1 MAGLMVTR
9 AVTVRAIVTEQ
20 LKKELIEELQGMADE
35 TQRRIDQMD
44 FEARRYLA
52 ELQRTNLTQAMAV
65 RKQIEAEK
73 SKQEGAKKDILERIS
88 DVEKLELGSEFP
100 RMTLEGAV
108 EIAQGDNLYD
118 KLARAEILIK
128 DGVVVEIRNA

>member
-1 MAGLMVTR
+1 MASLKVTR

-20 LKKELIEELQGMADE
+20 LKQELTDELRGMADE

-52 ELQRTNLTQAMAV
+52 DLQRTNLTQAMAV

-73 SKQEGAKKDILERIS
+73 SKHEGAKKDILDRIS

-100 RMTLEGAV
+100 RMTVEGEV
-108 EIAQGDNLYD
+108 EIAEGDNLYD
-118 KLARAEILIK
+118 KLARAEIVVK

>member
-1 MAGLMVTR
+1 MASVTVTR

-20 LKKELIEELQGMADE
+20 LKKELVEELQEMANE

-52 ELQRTNLTQAMAV
+52 DLQRTNLNQAMAV

-73 SKQEGAKKDILERIS
+73 SKHEGAKKDIADRIN
-88 DVEKLELGSEFP
+88 DVQKLELGSEFP
-100 RMTLEGAV
+100 RMTLESQV
-108 EIAQGDNLYD
+108 EINEGDNLLD
-118 KLARAEILIK
+118 KIGRTEIVVK

>member
-1 MAGLMVTR
+1 MPSVTVTR
-9 AVTVRAIVTEQ
+9 VMTVRAIVTEE
-20 LKKELIEELQGMADE
+20 LKQELIEELRGMADE

-52 ELQRTNLTQAMAV
+52 DLQRTNLNQALAV

-73 SKQEGAKKDILERIS
+73 GKQEGAKKDILDRIA

-100 RMTLEGAV
+100 RMNLESNV
-108 EIAQGDNLYD
+108 EITDGDNLFE
-118 KLARAEILIK
+118 KLAQAEIVVK
-128 DGVVVEIRNA
+128 DGVVIEIRNA

>member
-9 AVTVRAIVTEQ
+9 AVTVRAIVTDQ

>member
-1 MAGLMVTR
+1 MVTR
-9 AVTVRAIVTEQ
+9 AVTVRAIVTDQ
-20 LKKELIEELQGMADE
+20 LKKELTEELQGMADE

>member
-20 LKKELIEELQGMADE
+20 LKKELTEELQGMADE